1 MFDGVRVLVT
11 GCSGF
16 LGPWVCK
23 KLISAHATVIGG
35 DIVFP
40 PQSRVHE
47 LSNEMQLLSLDI
59 EDIEQVHQVI
69 VANGI
74 EFVFHL
80 AAQALVGV
88 ALQDPLKTIST
99 NVMGTANILEVA
111 RRLSAGPNALK
122 GILVASSDKAYG
134 DQIKLPYFED
144 APMMGRFPYDVSKSC
159 ADLIT
164 RSYFYSYALPLA
176 VTRCGNLYGGG
187 DLNWSRIV
195 PGTIRSLLERTPPI
209 IRSDGTLVRDY
220 IYVEDAADAAILV
233 GERLMKDDTIHGEA
247 FNISNDSPMSV
258 IEVVD
263 AIRDVMGMHDLKPVI
278 EHSARGEIKE
288 QFLSSQHLRNTL
300 QWAPKVGFRK
310 GLENA
315 VEWYRS
321 WHAASVAC
329 QGQVD

>member
-23 KLISAHATVIGG
+23 KLISARAIVIGG

-40 PQSRVHE
+40 SQSRIHE
-47 LSNEMQLLSLDI
+47 LSNQMQLLPLDI
-59 EDIEQVHQVI
+59 VDMEQVQQVI
-69 VANGI
+69 VTNGI

-88 ALQDPLKTIST
+88 ALQDPLTTIST

-111 RRLSAGPNALK
+111 RQLSTGSNALK
-122 GILVASSDKAYG
+122 GIVVASSDKAYG

-164 RSYFYSYALPLA
+164 RSYFYSYGLPVA

-187 DLNWSRIV
+187 DINWSRIV
-195 PGTIRSLLERTPPI
+195 PGTIRSLLEGSSPI

-233 GERLMKDDTIHGEA
+233 GEALMRDDTIHGEA

-263 AIRDVMGMHDLKPVI
+263 AIRDVMGISDLAAVV
-278 EHSARGEIKE
+278 ENTARGEIKE
-288 QFLSSQHLRNTL
+288 QFLSSQHLRAKL
-300 QWAPKVGFRK
+300 DWEPKIGFRK

-315 VEWYRS
+315 VDWYRS
-321 WHAASVAC
+321 WHSASVAFK
-329 QGQVD
+329 GQLD

>member
-23 KLISAHATVIGG
+23 KLISARAIVIGG

-40 PQSRVHE
+40 SQSRIHE
-47 LSNEMQLLSLDI
+47 LSNQMQLLRLDI
-59 EDIEQVHQVI
+59 VDMEQVQQVI
-69 VANGI
+69 VTNGI

-88 ALQDPLKTIST
+88 ALQDPLTTIST

-111 RRLSAGPNALK
+111 RHLSTGSYALK

-134 DQIKLPYFED
+134 DQINLPYFED

-164 RSYFYSYALPLA
+164 RSYFHSYALPVA

-187 DLNWSRIV
+187 DINWSRIV
-195 PGTIRSLLERTPPI
+195 PGTIRSLLEGAPPI

-233 GERLMKDDTIHGEA
+233 GEALMRDDTINGEA

-258 IEVVD
+258 IQVVD
-263 AIRDVMGMHDLKPVI
+263 AIRDVMGISDLTAVI
-278 EHSARGEIKE
+278 ENTARGEIKE
-288 QFLSSQHLRNTL
+288 QFLSSQHLRDKLN
-300 QWAPKVGFRK
+300 WEPKIGFRK
-310 GLENA
+310 GLEHA
-315 VEWYRS
+315 VDWYRS
-321 WHAASVAC
+321 WHAASVAVK
-329 QGQVD
+329 GPMD